1 MNRRNF
7 LHQMGLAVPAV
18 GLAAMAPEALSLKS
32 CPEISELQ
40 VAEGDDFWNGIKSSF
55 TVSPNIIN
63 LNNGGVSPQPIQVQ
77 NAHIRFYQYSNEAPS
92 YYMWRILDQGRE
104 SLRAQLAKI
113 AGCETEEIAINRNAT
128 EGLNSVIFGLNLAKG
143 DEVILGKYDYPNMM
157 NAWKQREK
165 REGIVLKWVELDLP
179 SENPQAITDA
189 YVAQF
194 SSRTKVIHLT
204 HMINWNGQI
213 LPVADIARKARAR
226 GIEVIVDAAHS
237 FGHIDFNIPD
247 LECDYLATSLHKW
260 LCAPFGS
267 GLLYVRKEKI
277 SNVWALL
284 SSTEPDG
291 PDIRKFESLG
301 TRSFASEM
309 AIGTA
314 IDFHEMIGA
323 KRKAER
329 LTALRLYWMKQA
341 QGIKGL
347 KFYTSMN
354 PEYSCAIGVVGAEG
368 RELSE
373 LDQYLFNKKGIH
385 AVAINIEKITG
396 MRITPHVYTSFGDL
410 DRLLEGLN
418 DFVRS

>member
-1 MNRRNF
+1 
-7 LHQMGLAVPAV
+7 MGLAVPAV
-18 GLAAMAPEALSLKS
+18 GLAAMTPEAFSLKT

-40 VAEGDDFWNGIKSSF
+40 TAEGDDFWNGIKSSF

-63 LNNGGVSPQPIQVQ
+63 LNNGGVSPQPLQVQ

-113 AGCETEEIAINRNAT
+113 AGCDTEEIAINRNAT

-165 REGIVLKWVELDLP
+165 REGIILKWVELDLP
-179 SENPQAITDA
+179 SENPQAIIDA
-189 YVAQF
+189 YIAQF
-194 SSRTKVIHLT
+194 SDRTKVIHLT

-213 LPVADIARKARAR
+213 LPVKEIARKAKAR

-237 FGHIDFNIPD
+237 FGHIDFKIPD

-277 SNVWALL
+277 SKVWALL
-284 SSTEPDG
+284 SSPEPDG
-291 PDIRKFESLG
+291 SDIRKFESLG

-323 KRKAER
+323 KRKADR
-329 LTALRLYWMKQA
+329 LTDLRLYWMREA
-341 QGIKGL
+341 AGIKGL
-347 KFYTSMN
+347 KLYTSMN
-354 PEYSCAIGVVGAEG
+354 PDYSCAIGVVGAEG
-368 RELSE
+368 RELSD
-373 LDQYLFNKKGIH
+373 LDQFLFNKKGIH

-396 MRITPHVYTSFGDL
+396 MRITPHVYTSFSDL
-410 DRLLEGLN
+410 DRLLEGLS

>member
-1 MNRRNF
+1 
-7 LHQMGLAVPAV
+7 MGLAVPAL
-18 GLAAMAPEALSLKS
+18 GLAAVTPEALSLKA

-40 VAEGDDFWNGIKSSF
+40 RAEGDDFWNGIKSSF

-63 LNNGGVSPQPIQVQ
+63 LNNGGVSPQPMQVQ

-104 SLRAQLAKI
+104 SLRAQLAKL

-128 EGLNSVIFGLNLAKG
+128 EGLNSVIFGLNLSKG

-157 NAWKQREK
+157 NAWRQREK

-179 SENPQAITDA
+179 SENPQEIIDA
-189 YVAQF
+189 YISQF
-194 SSRTKVIHLT
+194 SARTRVIHLT

-213 LPVADIARKARAR
+213 LPVSEIARKARAR

-267 GLLYVRKEKI
+267 GMLYIRKEKI

-284 SSTEPDG
+284 SSPEPDG
-291 PDIRKFESLG
+291 SDIRKFESLG

-329 LTALRLYWMKQA
+329 LTALRLYWMKEA
-341 QGIKGL
+341 SGIKGL
-347 KFYTSMN
+347 KLYTSMN
-354 PEYSCAIGVVGAEG
+354 PDYSCAIGVVGAEG
-368 RELSE
+368 RETSE
-373 LDQYLFNKKGIH
+373 LDQFLFNKKGIH
-385 AVAINIEKITG
+385 AVGINIEKISG
-396 MRITPHVYTSFGDL
+396 MRITPHVYTSYGDL
-410 DRLLEGLN
+410 DRLLEGLSE
-418 DFVRS
+418 FVRS